1 MSTMIF
7 KHNDGYN
14 NFILSH
20 PTAKLLYSLQIPTTV
35 YSKLTKKTN
44 KRKTKADDLYIDV
57 KEQVI
62 DRLTNNYGYKIH
74 DTNRFICRISIKFD
88 YEQDTY
94 IEQSYTVELNAYT
107 VDDYSTLPTYV
118 LENLSIIEL
127 YMHVNELNKS
137 LKNEIEELTRSF
149 RNSGAYNSSHE
160 Y

>member
-62 DRLTNNYGYKIH
+62 DRLTNNYGYMILTDLFAELVLNLITNKIL
-74 DTNRFICRISIKFD
+74 ISSNHI
-88 YEQDTY
+88 Q
-94 IEQSYTVELNAYT
+94 LN
-107 VDDYSTLPTYV
+107 
-118 LENLSIIEL
+118 
-127 YMHVNELNKS
+127 
-137 LKNEIEELTRSF
+137 
-149 RNSGAYNSSHE
+149 
-160 Y
+160 